1 MVQNKYTGEMAYAL
15 SMLSLVSAMGTANIM
30 QKKPDLMLEKLL
42 LAVGQRIKDCAPQEA
57 LKVWDNPMFR
67 EIMREFVG
75 QCGLTTM
82 AVLQVY
88 KKFETECQRNKDVC

>member
-1 MVQNKYTGEMAYAL
+1 MEQNKYTGELAGAL

-42 LAVGQRIKDCAPQEA
+42 LAVGQRVKERAPKEA
-57 LKVWDNPMFR
+57 LEVWGNPMFR
-67 EIMREFVG
+67 EIMREFIG

-88 KKFETECQRNKDVC
+88 KKFDNECRRNKNVC

>member
-1 MVQNKYTGEMAYAL
+1 MVQNKYTGEMAFAL
-15 SMLSLVSAMGTANIM
+15 SMLSLVSAMGSANIM
-30 QKKPDLMLEKLL
+30 QKKPDMMLEKLL
-42 LAVGQRIKDCAPQEA
+42 LAVGQRIKEQAPKEA
-57 LKVWDNPMFR
+57 LEVWENPMFR

-88 KKFETECQRNKDVC
+88 KKFENECRWNKNVC

>member
-1 MVQNKYTGEMAYAL
+1 MVQNKYTGEMAAAL
-15 SMLSLVSAMGTANIM
+15 SMMSLVSAMYSAQVM
-30 QKKPDLMLEKLL
+30 QAKPDKVTLSMLE
-42 LAVGQRIKDCAPQEA
+42 AIGQRVKERAPQGAVE
-57 LKVWDNPMFR
+57 VWENPMFR

-88 KKFETECQRNKDVC
+88 KKFDNECQRNKNVY

>member
-1 MVQNKYTGEMAYAL
+1 MEQNKYTGELAGTL

-42 LAVGQRIKDCAPQEA
+42 LAVGQRVKERAPKEA
-57 LKVWDNPMFR
+57 LDVWGNPMFR
-67 EIMREFVG
+67 EIMREFIG

-88 KKFETECQRNKDVC
+88 KKFDNECKRNKNVC

>member
-1 MVQNKYTGEMAYAL
+1 MEQNKYTGELAGAL
-15 SMLSLVSAMGTANIM
+15 SMMSLVSAMGTANIM

-42 LAVGQRIKDCAPQEA
+42 LAVGQRVKERAPKEA
-57 LKVWDNPMFR
+57 LEVWGNPMFR
-67 EIMREFVG
+67 EIMREFIG

-88 KKFETECQRNKDVC
+88 KKFENECKRNKNVC

>member
-1 MVQNKYTGEMAYAL
+1 MEQNKYTGELAGAL

-42 LAVGQRIKDCAPQEA
+42 LAVGQRVKERAPKEA
-57 LKVWDNPMFR
+57 LDIWGNPMFR
-67 EIMREFVG
+67 EIMREFIG

-88 KKFETECQRNKDVC
+88 KKFENECKRNKNVC

>member
-1 MVQNKYTGEMAYAL
+1 MEQNKYTGELAGAL

-42 LAVGQRIKDCAPQEA
+42 LAVGQRVKERAPKEA
-57 LKVWDNPMFR
+57 LEVWGNPMFR
-67 EIMREFVG
+67 EIMREFIG

-88 KKFETECQRNKDVC
+88 KKFDNECKRNKNVC

>member
-1 MVQNKYTGEMAYAL
+1 MEQNKYTGELAGAL
-15 SMLSLVSAMGTANIM
+15 SMLSLVSAMGSANIM

-42 LAVGQRIKDCAPQEA
+42 LAVGQRVKERAPKEA
-57 LKVWDNPMFR
+57 LEVWGNPMFR
-67 EIMREFVG
+67 EIMREFIG

-88 KKFETECQRNKDVC
+88 KKFENECKHNKNVC

>member
-1 MVQNKYTGEMAYAL
+1 MEQNKYTGDLAAAL
-15 SMLSLVSAMGTANIM
+15 SMLSLISAMRSIDIM
-30 QKKPDLMLEKLL
+30 QKKPDMMLQRLLM
-42 LAVGQRIKDCAPQEA
+42 AVEQRVNERAPEEA
-57 LKVWDNPMFR
+57 LKVWGNPMFR

-88 KKFETECQRNKDVC
+88 KKFDNECQRNKNVC